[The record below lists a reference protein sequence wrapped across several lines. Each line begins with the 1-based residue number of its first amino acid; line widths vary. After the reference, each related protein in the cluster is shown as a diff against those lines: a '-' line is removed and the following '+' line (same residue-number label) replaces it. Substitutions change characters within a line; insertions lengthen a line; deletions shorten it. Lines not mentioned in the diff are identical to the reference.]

1 MIYKLSS
8 GIITKQW
15 LVCCY
20 LFLLFAASCI
30 GQITY
35 TPQSILQ
42 NVIRANESTSTQ
54 YKIDTNVDLPAR
66 QRIDQMEFRTE
77 FNELDFEQTEYT
89 FRVGFRNDKIRRLQ
103 NQLYQMQ
110 LNYLDTEHEYS
121 MESDAESVYKGIV
134 AWHYA
139 QVRDSLLRQT
149 TNLLEDKNKLEL
161 ALFQND
167 NKVNFNDILKI
178 NERNKEIKM
187 NIFDARLS
195 KKETFAAL
203 GIQDTSARLD
213 QANWISISTLIDV
226 VEGLESGLVN
236 HPTLQLQTERI
247 SLLNQEYLLEESDV
261 DNILDFVQLKY
272 KIDDKQP
279 IEKELSLGVAFLLPY
294 KRTNTA
300 NLAKIEIEKIE
311 ETYKERQLLY
321 ELRTELEEESQEL
334 NILIERYDFLMQ
346 FAEDDNLQS
355 LKETY
360 LESEQVSPLPLVNL
374 ELMLTERR
382 LDLIIVEQEVYLQ
395 YIRTL
400 GNLGMLRLSMNTN
413 YLDEEL
419 APIR

>member
-1 MIYKLSS
+1 
-8 GIITKQW
+8 
-15 LVCCY
+15 
-20 LFLLFAASCI
+20 
-30 GQITY
+30 
-35 TPQSILQ
+35 
-42 NVIRANESTSTQ
+42 
-54 YKIDTNVDLPAR
+54 VDLPAR

-195 KKETFAAL
+195 KTETFAAL

-334 NILIERYDFLMQ
+334 NILIERYNFLMQ